1 MYKLSNK
8 NQFDFDFFSDI
19 VKSSNYRCVIKMFDM
34 DKAIINF
41 GKRIQEARILRNI
54 TQDQLAEKCGFERK
68 MLYNPKHNGRYIR
81 IVYFARICSALRVSA
96 DYLLFG
102 K

>member
-1 MYKLSNK
+1 MKT
-8 NQFDFDFFSDI
+8 Q
-19 VKSSNYRCVIKMFDM
+19 
-34 DKAIINF
+34 
-41 GKRIQEARILRNI
+41 NI
-54 TQDQLAEKCGFERK
+54 TLLDGFWDRLDEEIQRHGMSKVQLAEKCGFERK

>member
-1 MYKLSNK
+1 MK
-8 NQFDFDFFSDI
+8 
-19 VKSSNYRCVIKMFDM
+19 
-34 DKAIINF
+34 
-41 GKRIQEARILRNI
+41 QENI
-54 TQDQLAEKCGFERK
+54 TLLDGFWDRLDEEIQRHGMSKVQLAEKCGFERK

-96 DYLLFG
+96 DYLLFV

>member
-1 MYKLSNK
+1 MKT
-8 NQFDFDFFSDI
+8 Q
-19 VKSSNYRCVIKMFDM
+19 
-34 DKAIINF
+34 
-41 GKRIQEARILRNI
+41 NI
-54 TQDQLAEKCGFERK
+54 TLLDGFWDRLDEEIQRHGMSKVQLAEKCGFERK
-68 MLYNPKHNGRYIR
+68 MLYNPKHSGCYIH

>member
-1 MYKLSNK
+1 MK
-8 NQFDFDFFSDI
+8 
-19 VKSSNYRCVIKMFDM
+19 
-34 DKAIINF
+34 
-41 GKRIQEARILRNI
+41 QENI
-54 TQDQLAEKCGFERK
+54 TLLDGFWDRLDEEIQRHGMSKVQLAEKCGFERK